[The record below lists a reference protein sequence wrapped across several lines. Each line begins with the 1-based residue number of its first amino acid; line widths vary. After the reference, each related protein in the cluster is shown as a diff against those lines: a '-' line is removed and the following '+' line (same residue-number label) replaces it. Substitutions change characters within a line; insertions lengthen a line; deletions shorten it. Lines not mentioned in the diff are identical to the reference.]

1 MFHEIWV
8 NIVDIRGECDLWAP
22 RMERKNT
29 FAYDTSS
36 RILDSLCNYV
46 IQYTSCSFMS
56 RHNLLGCASAE
67 NKNCKWE
74 ESWHPASGRQNDC
87 FKLKTLKTSS
97 EQLKWKFANF
107 SSFFASAHV
116 KLAIKLAAAAGVLC
130 ERSMKQTPI
139 WLNENAFFIANQ
151 AGCDRIKASR
161 KKCENR

>member
-1 MFHEIWV
+1 
-8 NIVDIRGECDLWAP
+8 
-22 RMERKNT
+22 
-29 FAYDTSS
+29 
-36 RILDSLCNYV
+36 
-46 IQYTSCSFMS
+46 MS

-74 ESWHPASGRQNDC
+74 ESWHPASGRHNDC

-151 AGCDRIKASR
+151 TGCDRIKASR
-161 KKCENR
+161 KKMWKPIKVITIRSDGRKEPSKQASITELYTDGKVFNEI